1 MAAETPDMNAQD
13 ASGQTVPGGPQAAPE
28 AAGAAPPPTT
38 PSGPGK
44 RPAAHK
50 GPKLPISTVNFLMIG
65 LYGTGI
71 LGVYLLSLRTGPEE
85 ASAEEQATTAKVEV
99 LLNMDRDA
107 NAQPKLDETASVVD
121 TFYYEAEQRQIPL
134 RLLVGNPFLYVP
146 PGIGDPNEEDPNV
159 SVRRTDKEKE
169 RERMMEVA
177 RSLQLQSVLSKG
189 ERAMAII
196 SGNLVAE
203 GQSINGWTV
212 KSIQSKEVFLEWKDE
227 KFVLKMP
234 R

>member
-1 MAAETPDMNAQD
+1 MAAETPDIDAQD

-28 AAGAAPPPTT
+28 AAGAAPPTT
-38 PSGPGK
+38 TSGPGK

-71 LGVYLLSLRTGPEE
+71 LGVYLLSLRTGPKA

-159 SVRRTDKEKE
+159 SVTRTDKEKE
-169 RERMMEVA
+169 RERMMAVA